1 MATTAPKPSAPAA
14 PKLLPW
20 SGDAEADRLIAT
32 DPNALL
38 IGFVLD
44 QQITVQQA
52 FLGPLIIRQRLG
64 TLDPNALARMESER
78 VAAAFAKPP
87 AVHRYPRSM
96 AERVQRLCAV
106 LSEKYGGDAS
116 AIWRDVA
123 DAAELRRRLTELP
136 GFGAQKVTSVVSVL
150 AKQFG
155 IRPRG
160 WESAIASHPTL
171 ADVTTPEELAAYQT
185 AKRAHK
191 AELRAQ
197 GLLPRRQARRR

>member
-1 MATTAPKPSAPAA
+1 MATTAPKRSAPAA

-20 SGDAEADRLIAT
+20 SGDEEADRLIAT

-78 VAAAFAKPP
+78 VGAAFAKPP

-155 IRPRG
+155 IHPRG

-171 ADVTTPEELAAYQT
+171 ADVTTPEELAVYQT